1 MKNLVKKGLA
11 YFSLATAL
19 LLNPIR
25 TQAQS
30 LSFHIGN
37 MLNKQNY
44 TEIGT
49 SLEGINITLEDLA
62 NHQVIAELTT
72 DENGNAGYNFTS
84 VLGPNYNLDRNKIRS
99 VRVYDIG
106 GRLEEILYNGNFR
119 ETQGKASGMRLYK
132 IEDIFDNEFSL
143 KSLNLEGEVKN
154 GIIIPNAQEI
164 QKYGKGIAR
173 TNDVRNLRLVVNDPD
188 TAYFQ
193 FIDTLNI
200 DDDQNQE
207 LNLDLFPNVELQWP
221 PREQWPE
228 RWNGVPPYRNFLH
241 FLKRILYLTDEDIA
255 NGENSA
261 YHYRWPDFP
270 INLFPN
276 DINAPNDNYRNA
288 IRDFEDDVSD
298 IRYGEH
304 SHDFVNL
311 VDESLDSLGGEY
323 DFSQEASWFNVT
335 PGRDENGLYYAL
347 RSRIYVNNNIRHP
360 DDVKGATYHES
371 LNQLVIGRD
380 SSNPRDVQNAGFN
393 IVLSNNDKLL
403 LIAVKNI
410 PPYYRKLL
418 NHREFEQ

>member
-72 DENGNAGYNFTS
+72 DENGNAGYNFTR

-106 GRLEEILYNGNFR
+106 GRLEE
-119 ETQGKASGMRLYK
+119 MLYK

-207 LNLDLFPNVELQWP
+207 LNLDLFPD
-221 PREQWPE
+221 
-228 RWNGVPPYRNFLH
+228 FDH
-241 FLKRILYLTDEDIA
+241 HLYL
-255 NGENSA
+255 
-261 YHYRWPDFP
+261 
-270 INLFPN
+270 
-276 DINAPNDNYRNA
+276 
-288 IRDFEDDVSD
+288 
-298 IRYGEH
+298 
-304 SHDFVNL
+304 
-311 VDESLDSLGGEY
+311 
-323 DFSQEASWFNVT
+323 
-335 PGRDENGLYYAL
+335 
-347 RSRIYVNNNIRHP
+347 
-360 DDVKGATYHES
+360 KC
-371 LNQLVIGRD
+371 
-380 SSNPRDVQNAGFN
+380 
-393 IVLSNNDKLL
+393 
-403 LIAVKNI
+403 
-410 PPYYRKLL
+410 
-418 NHREFEQ
+418 